1 MRIPKTVP
9 VTIRLFDQHDRIV
22 GWRHLRANIKWEFRH
37 NTQCVVAYA
46 KNPAITIQMQ
56 QGPLEIHRGTT
67 TIDFRKI
74 HPWGVLHEFPWT
86 FPHPTIVDGPEG
98 TYSGGITL
106 MQPTTGLAYLQF

>member
-9 VTIRLFDQHDRIV
+9 VTIRLFDQHDRLV
-22 GWRHLRANIKWEFRH
+22 GWKYLRAFYRFDRKRE
-37 NTQCVVAYA
+37 TLTAYRD
-46 KNPAITIQMQ
+46 NPHITMTMQ
-56 QGPLEIHRGTT
+56 QGPLEIHRGTIT
-67 TIDFRKI
+67 VDFTKVT
-74 HPWGVLHEFPWT
+74 HLGLVQEFPLN